1 MNTMSTKRTRWIAV
15 LLSASMLAGC
25 GLPRTGPTKN
35 EIFEGSVQEQGDAFI
50 VTVDSAVAQKA
61 EFSPALGFSSGLI
74 HAGVLGSDT
83 IRPGDTLGLQIYENV
98 DDGLLSSD
106 GAAAVLEEIQVDG
119 AGFIFVPYA
128 GRIKASGNTP
138 ETIRRLITEKLEAQ
152 TPDPQ
157 VVVQRLAGDGATV
170 SLIGGVGAQG
180 VYPIERPT
188 RTLTSMLAQAGG
200 ITIPPEITQITLLRG
215 GHTGTVWLEDLYTNP
230 RLDVALRGG
239 DRILVEEDERSF
251 TALGATGAQVKVPF
265 ETRSVSAVEALA
277 TVGGLNAAL
286 GDPTGLFV
294 FRDEPAHV
302 ANRVLGRT
310 DLTGTQRF
318 VYVLD
323 LTEPNGVFLARDFD
337 IRDKDTVYVTEA
349 PYSQFS
355 RILSAIVAPVG
366 SAATLSSAVDGS

>member
-1 MNTMSTKRTRWIAV
+1 MKLKSSTSARWVAIC
-15 LLSASMLAGC
+15 LSATMLAGC

-35 EIFEGSVQEQGDAFI
+35 EIFQGSVQKQGDAYI
-50 VTVDSAVAQKA
+50 VTVDDAVAAAA

-74 HAGVLGSDT
+74 HAGALGSDT

-98 DDGLLSSD
+98 DDGLLTT
-106 GAAAVLEEIQVDG
+106 GGEPAVLEEIQVDG
-119 AGFIFVPYA
+119 SGFIFVPYA

-138 ETIRRLITEKLEAQ
+138 EAIRRLITERLEAQ

-188 RTLTSMLAQAGG
+188 RTLTAMLARAGG
-200 ITIPPEITQITLLRG
+200 ITLPPEITQITLIRG
-215 GHTGTVWLEDLYTNP
+215 SHSGTVWLQDLYDNP
-230 RLDVALRGG
+230 RLDIALRGG
-239 DRILVEEDERSF
+239 DRVLVEQDERFF
-251 TALGATGAQVKVPF
+251 TSLGATGAQVKVPF
-265 ETRSVSAVEALA
+265 ETRTVSAIEALA
-277 TVGGLNAAL
+277 TVGGLNPAL
-286 GDPTGLFV
+286 GDPTGIFV
-294 FRDEPAHV
+294 FREEPAHV
-302 ANRVLGRT
+302 ANKVLGRS
-310 DLTGTQRF
+310 DLTQPERF

-323 LTEPNGVFLARDFD
+323 LTSANGVFLARDFD

-355 RILSAIVAPVG
+355 RVLSAIVAPVG
-366 SAATLSSAVDGS
+366 SAATISSAVDGS